1 MPSAS
6 PTDPSQD
13 CDPRWP
19 ADLRPEHRNY
29 LWERGVTPEAARA
42 RGYRSVRG
50 GGGRNVDESYAAAYH
65 GLPRRHGLLMPLHP
79 LLGGDQ
85 RYQLRPDEPRLS
97 SDQKPVKFESQAGL
111 GNVLATSPLT
121 ASALRHEIQT
131 IIIAEGIT
139 RVDALAAYGIPAVA
153 IPGCYAWR
161 DKNGVLPDF
170 EALRLSGNAFIL
182 AFDGDAVSNLSV
194 NNALARLARYLRAKG
209 AVVGL
214 LQVPDDED
222 GQQRGLD
229 DWLAE
234 ERFSDSAVVMRELRR
249 HSVDSIDFD
258 PLQGEDSAATR
269 YRNRNRGMPD
279 IHAGVDDLAY
289 QEDQIL
295 DALDDSNAVPGTD
308 RIYNRS
314 DQRVSIQQTVSGP
327 VVRQFTV
334 ASFRSRLHRI
344 ANFWRYLG
352 DTRVLCPAPATA
364 IAGLF
369 DQGPINEPVLD
380 GIIPHPVLTPDG
392 SRLVD
397 SPGYDEETGLFLDL
411 CNLTPMAAA
420 DAVAELDR
428 LFTDFPLETDHDR
441 AGLYAML
448 LTPIIRPAVATAP
461 MMLVTKPQ
469 EREGASLLTTL
480 VGLILTGGSYQPIAV
495 AKNVKDLDENLRK
508 ALATAI
514 VAPSGRM
521 IWRYD
526 NMPASLDSP
535 TLAELLTD
543 PTWSTRLLGGNQIAT
558 LPQTGVTI
566 YGTVNSLDISRE
578 LGLRCYETRINSGNP
593 HPEERQGFLFPDIK
607 RHVINNRG
615 WYLSASVALVRHYL
629 DQEQPTADHPAGLG
643 GFENWR
649 SMMAGILASA
659 GIDGFMTYM
668 HRLQERAMPET
679 DNVQAFI
686 HACWD
691 QHRGN
696 EVSSKQLWDTA
707 QVDDQCLLPIKGTTD
722 RALQTSFGAQLRRL
736 VDRPFDVEDGVVSV
750 TKLGVRHK
758 AATYALRLKS
768 LSDLGVGEN

>member
-1 MPSAS
+1 M
-6 PTDPSQD
+6 
-13 CDPRWP
+13 
-19 ADLRPEHRNY
+19 
-29 LWERGVTPEAARA
+29 
-42 RGYRSVRG
+42 
-50 GGGRNVDESYAAAYH
+50 
-65 GLPRRHGLLMPLHP
+65 
-79 LLGGDQ
+79 
-85 RYQLRPDEPRLS
+85 
-97 SDQKPVKFESQAGL
+97 
-111 GNVLATSPLT
+111 
-121 ASALRHEIQT
+121 
-131 IIIAEGIT
+131 
-139 RVDALAAYGIPAVA
+139 
-153 IPGCYAWR
+153 
-161 DKNGVLPDF
+161 
-170 EALRLSGNAFIL
+170 
-182 AFDGDAVSNLSV
+182 
-194 NNALARLARYLRAKG
+194 
-209 AVVGL
+209 
-214 LQVPDDED
+214 
-222 GQQRGLD
+222 
-229 DWLAE
+229 
-234 ERFSDSAVVMRELRR
+234 
-249 HSVDSIDFD
+249 
-258 PLQGEDSAATR
+258 
-269 YRNRNRGMPD
+269 
-279 IHAGVDDLAY
+279 
-289 QEDQIL
+289 
-295 DALDDSNAVPGTD
+295 
-308 RIYNRS
+308 
-314 DQRVSIQQTVSGP
+314 
-327 VVRQFTV
+327 
-334 ASFRSRLHRI
+334 
-344 ANFWRYLG
+344 
-352 DTRVLCPAPATA
+352 
-364 IAGLF
+364 
-369 DQGPINEPVLD
+369 
-380 GIIPHPVLTPDG
+380 
-392 SRLVD
+392 
-397 SPGYDEETGLFLDL
+397 TG
-411 CNLTPMAAA
+411 
-420 DAVAELDR
+420 
-428 LFTDFPLETDHDR
+428 

-659 GIDGFMTYM
+659 GIDGFMTHM

-686 HACWD
+686 HVWWD